1 MPRRL
6 WVAGLLGAA
15 CCFAA
20 ATNSTQAQNTDAE
33 PRYGLERLTAGFQ
46 PDPHT
51 VLLKSGGETEVSG
64 LPETCLGY
72 INAAQPD
79 VSLIYEN
86 YPNLNLTFFVDGPS
100 DTALLVNDPNG
111 TWHCNDDTGG
121 ADGYQPAVTIQD
133 PANGKYDIWVAE
145 QAGGLYN
152 DVRLMITE
160 ANGPDW
166 GRQVARDGDEF
177 GDDEGTFARD
187 GECDDPRFGGE
198 IENHRGHDA
207 TDCRNAAGGGGDSNG
222 LGDDA
227 GEYARDGE
235 CDDPR
240 FGGTLDSHRGHDA
253 TDCGNASG
261 SGPVARAD
269 PERTA
274 PPGTTLVSTGT
285 GFFVS
290 ARGHML
296 TNHHVIDGC
305 NRVVMR
311 LLGEA
316 PVEAEIINANEDV
329 DLALLKADTTPTV
342 WASFREGRS
351 LRQGDDVVVFG
362 FPLTG
367 MVSQQGNLTAGLI
380 TALSGLPQTAGG
392 PDDLRLVQ
400 ISAQIA
406 PGNSGGPLMDRS
418 GNIVGVIVST
428 LSTSAAAERVGGAL
442 PQNMNFAVRDS
453 VAKSFLDTNN
463 VDYKTNPVK
472 TAESVADIGE
482 RARKFTGL
490 IECYQ

>member
-33 PRYGLERLTAGFQ
+33 PRYGLERLTAGFE

-51 VLLKSGGETEVSG
+51 VPLKSGGETAVSG

-72 INAAQPD
+72 INAGQPD
-79 VSLIYEN
+79 VSVIYEN
-86 YPNLNLTFFVDGPS
+86 RPDLNLTFFVDGPS

-111 TWHCNDDTGG
+111 VWYCNDDAGG
-121 ADGYQPAVTIQD
+121 ADGYQPSVTIQG
-133 PANGKYDIWVAE
+133 PAEGKYDIWVAE
-145 QAGGLYN
+145 QASGQYN

-160 ANGPDW
+160 ADGPDW
-166 GRQVARDGDEF
+166 GPQVARDGDEF
-177 GDDEGTFARD
+177 GDDAGEYAQD

-198 IENHRGHDA
+198 LETHRGHDA

-240 FGGTLDSHRGHDA
+240 FGGTLNSHRGHDA

-261 SGPVARAD
+261 GGPVARAD

-274 PPGTTLVSTGT
+274 PLGTTLVSSGT
-285 GFFVS
+285 GFFVTG
-290 ARGHML
+290 RGHLL

-305 NRVVMR
+305 NRVVIR
-311 LLGEA
+311 VLGE
-316 PVEAEIINANEDV
+316 PPMEAQIINANEEV
-329 DLALLKADTTPTV
+329 DLALLKTNATPAV
-342 WASFREGRS
+342 WATFRGGRS
-351 LRQGDDVVVFG
+351 IRQGDEVVVFG
-362 FPLTG
+362 FPLTTLL
-367 MVSQQGNLTAGLI
+367 SQGGNLTAGLV
-380 TALSGLPQTAGG
+380 TALSGGPQTIGG
-392 PDDLRLVQ
+392 ADDLRLIQV
-400 ISAQIA
+400 SAQVA

-418 GNIVGVIVST
+418 GNIVGVVVSV
-428 LSTSAAAERVGGAL
+428 LSAQVVAERTGGAL
-442 PQNMNFAVRDS
+442 PQNMNFAVRAS
-453 VAKSFLDTNN
+453 MARSFLDTNN
-463 VDYKTNPVK
+463 VDYDVENSDDHL
-472 TAESVADIGE
+472 SVADIGE
-482 RARKFTGL
+482 TARRFTGF